1 MGGVI
6 RPKPS
11 VPAEAI
17 MKNFSTYK
25 VVKLD
30 DQINA
35 QEIELTEEQWQGC
48 MKLLYALN
56 RAGFDL
62 SLLQIF

>member
-1 MGGVI
+1 
-6 RPKPS
+6 
-11 VPAEAI
+11 
-17 MKNFSTYK
+17 MKIKTIYK

-30 DQINA
+30 DQLNA

-48 MKLLYALN
+48 IKLLYALN